1 MATTSMELSHMET
14 ITRDMERRVMGMDLL
29 MKEIGKM
36 VSGMGMESIEKKTT
50 ATKEIGK
57 ITTTMATVGNFGLQ
71 RREVRGVLNLKAISW
86 MVRGMVL
93 EHGISIITLIE
104 KIISIKVKKV
114 VLLKKE
120 LGGNGKDI
128 SLHKN
133 P

>member
-1 MATTSMELSHMET
+1 MET

-93 EHGISIITLIE
+93 EHGISIITLIA

>member
-1 MATTSMELSHMET
+1 MET
-14 ITRDMERRVMGMDLL
+14 ITRDIERRVMGMDLL

>member
-1 MATTSMELSHMET
+1 MESIVPDMARKHM
-14 ITRDMERRVMGMDLL
+14 VMDRHK
-29 MKEIGKM
+29 KEIGKM

-93 EHGISIITLIE
+93 EHGISMITLIE

>member
-1 MATTSMELSHMET
+1 MET

-93 EHGISIITLIE
+93 EHGISMITLIE

-114 VLLKKE
+114 VLLMKE

>member
-1 MATTSMELSHMET
+1 MELSHMET

-71 RREVRGVLNLKAISW
+71 RREVRGDLNLKAISW

>member
-1 MATTSMELSHMET
+1 MET

>member
-1 MATTSMELSHMET
+1 MET

-50 ATKEIGK
+50 ATKEIEK

>member
-1 MATTSMELSHMET
+1 
-14 ITRDMERRVMGMDLL
+14 MERRVMGMDLL

-128 SLHKN
+128 SLYKN